1 MIDESYSELKNS
13 LKEKYTKL
21 FLEILADT
29 QKRFIDEMNATVS
42 GDYENIRNRHA
53 EIKKEIAKA
62 RKAFLESDDYLS
74 AKKCLEKVKSKEEN
88 GNSDYNEKFN
98 DALSKV
104 TTLNIKL
111 NNSLKAKMEEE
122 SALRKKMNELLDGSR
137 EELFAFRKKIEEETA
152 LKISELIAN
161 YNLELNSLKAT
172 FGIDERSRELPFD
185 VDKIGIESV
194 TTPFE
199 ADYFGN
205 ASAENEGSDVKV
217 EFITVGGDTVVSENT
232 SDFKS

>member
-74 AKKCLEKVKSKEEN
+74 AKKRLEKVKSEEEN

-205 ASAENEGSDVKV
+205 ASAENELGDVKV